1 MIPTGATAQIK
12 SDVCASGH
20 MIDERMEMH
29 MAILKLFA
37 FHSPFTFLA
46 VVKTKRWNYLHHETQ
61 THWFTCVKNEI
72 I

>member
-46 VVKTKRWNYLHHETQ
+46 VVKTKTWTYIRKELRLTDLL
-61 THWFTCVKNEI
+61 VLRMK
-72 I
+72 